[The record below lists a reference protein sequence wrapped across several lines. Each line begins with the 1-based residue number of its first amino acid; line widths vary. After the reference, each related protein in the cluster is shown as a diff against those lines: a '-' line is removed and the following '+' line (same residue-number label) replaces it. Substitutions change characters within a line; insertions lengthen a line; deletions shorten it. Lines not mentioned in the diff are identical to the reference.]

1 MSGVKRQKR
10 RDEHEAR
17 GHATDGRRPRGRPS
31 EGARDALV
39 RAARELFTER
49 DFNDVSTGEI
59 LARARVS
66 RGAMYHHFPSKTD
79 LFRAVYIASERDALQ
94 RVGAAAQTLAPNDDP
109 FALLIAA
116 CRAYLAECASSRE
129 LQRIGLRQSRAVLGW
144 EGWREAAADLGIG
157 LVEATVA
164 AAAGAGEIDVNDVAA
179 TSSVLLAAAI
189 EAGLSIAND
198 AEPQRARDRFEPELV
213 RLVEGLRSDGPR

>member
-1 MSGVKRQKR
+1 MASVKGKERKPR
-10 RDEHEAR
+10 E
-17 GHATDGRRPRGRPS
+17 GATAERRPRGRPTD
-31 EGARDALV
+31 GAREALV

-59 LARARVS
+59 LARAGVS

-79 LFRAVYIASERDALQ
+79 LFRAVYLASEGDAMQ
-94 RVGAAAQTLAPNDDP
+94 RVAAAAQTLVSSDDP
-109 FALLIAA
+109 FELLIAG

-144 EGWREAAADLGIG
+144 EAWREAAADLGIG
-157 LVEATVA
+157 LMEATVA
-164 AAAGAGEIDVNDVAA
+164 AAAAAGEIDASDVAA
-179 TSSVLLAAAI
+179 MSSVLLASMI

-198 AEPQRARDRFEPELV
+198 PKPQRARARFEPQLV
-213 RLVEGLRSDGPR
+213 RLVEGLRTTGPR